1 MSMVIDVHVH
11 PGFYE
16 KISQDKQEIEFRK
29 KHAHWDL
36 MSPFPVEL
44 TRAQMKF
51 ANVDKLVLLPMD
63 LTTSAGGWVVSN
75 DQICTM
81 VEEAPDIFFGFASVD
96 PYREDALDVLE
107 HAFKDQ
113 KLMGLYLNPSK
124 QAFFP
129 DDLMMD
135 RIYEKCIE
143 YDKPII
149 FSAGMS
155 FCDDC
160 LMKYGKPL
168 NFEPVA
174 IKYPKLRICI
184 GHMGWP
190 FIFDTAAMLLKYP
203 ECLCRYFYALYGFTR
218 AVYA

>member
-1 MSMVIDVHVH
+1 MGS
-11 PGFYE
+11 
-16 KISQDKQEIEFRK
+16 
-29 KHAHWDL
+29 
-36 MSPFPVEL
+36 
-44 TRAQMKF
+44 
-51 ANVDKLVLLPMD
+51 VD
-63 LTTSAGGWVVSN
+63 

-96 PYREDALDVLE
+96 PYREDALDVSE

-129 DDLMMD
+129 DDPMMD

-168 NFEPVA
+168 NF
-174 IKYPKLRICI
+174 
-184 GHMGWP
+184 
-190 FIFDTAAMLLKYP
+190 
-203 ECLCRYFYALYGFTR
+203 
-218 AVYA
+218 